1 MILAISHL
9 FASNLFNNLQLSLL
23 NVYESNARQNSV
35 NLNK

>member
-1 MILAISHL
+1 MILVISHL

-23 NVYESNARQNSV
+23 NVYESNASQNSV

>member
-1 MILAISHL
+1 MILVISHL

-23 NVYESNARQNSV
+23 NVCESNASQNSV